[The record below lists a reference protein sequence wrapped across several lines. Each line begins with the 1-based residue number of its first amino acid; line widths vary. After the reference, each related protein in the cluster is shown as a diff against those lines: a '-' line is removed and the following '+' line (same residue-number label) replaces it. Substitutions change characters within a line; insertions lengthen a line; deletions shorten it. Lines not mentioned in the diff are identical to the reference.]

1 MTMTPLTINWQT
13 FLNQMNQITALSAAT
28 PGQNRLVYTPNW
40 VAAQQALIQFG
51 QTIGLQISVDD
62 YGTVY
67 LDLPGQTTEPAIATG
82 SHMDTVANGGRYDGL
97 YGVLGGLHA
106 IATLQQT
113 YGQPKRPLR
122 LIAFSEEEGSRFP
135 TTFSGSKHYTGL
147 AETDPITDPSGV
159 DFSDARIPA
168 VQQLLSLPGVTH
180 QRPTLPASFTELH
193 IEQGPRLI
201 QHHAQIGLVTGI
213 VGQRRFTVTV
223 TGTANHAGTTPMDQ
237 RHDALQAAVD
247 LIHDLAKVAQTLSPS
262 LTFTVGQF
270 NVSPNTANVIP
281 GQVIFTIDCRHT
293 IDGIL
298 DQFEMQ
304 LTHMTANYHDHA
316 LTITVERWV
325 HDRPVQLADHLC
337 QLNQKLA
344 DQLGLSSMQ
353 LASGAGHDSMIMS
366 QFVPTTM
373 LFVPSIDGIS
383 HAPEERTELSDL
395 QTGIN
400 LLTASLHAQAY

>member
-1 MTMTPLTINWQT
+1 MTPLTVNWQT
-13 FLNQMNQITALSAAT
+13 FLDQMDQINALSDAT

-51 QTIGLQISVDD
+51 QSIGMQARVDD

-67 LDLPGQTTEPAIATG
+67 LDLPGQTNAPAIATG

-113 YGQPKRPLR
+113 HGQPERPLR
-122 LIAFSEEEGSRFP
+122 LISFSEEEGSRFP
-135 TTFSGSKHYTGL
+135 ATFSGSKHYTGL
-147 AETDPITDPSGV
+147 AETTAITDPSGV
-159 DFSDARIPA
+159 NFDDARQTA
-168 VQQLLSLPGVTH
+168 VQQLLTLPDVRH
-180 QRPTLPASFTELH
+180 ERPALPASFTELH
-193 IEQGPRLI
+193 IEQGPRLV
-201 QHHAQIGLVTGI
+201 QHQAQIGLVTGI

-223 TGTANHAGTTPMDQ
+223 SGTANHAGTTPMDQ
-237 RHDALQAAVD
+237 RHDALQVAVN
-247 LIHDLAKVAQTLSPS
+247 LIHELAQIAKTLSPT

-270 NVSPNTANVIP
+270 DVSPNTANVIP
-281 GQVIFTIDCRHT
+281 GQVAFTIDCRHT

-304 LTHMTANYHDHA
+304 LTHLTTNHPDHT
-316 LTITVERWV
+316 LTITVDRWV
-325 HDRPVQLADHLC
+325 HDRPVQLADVLC

-344 DQLGLSSMQ
+344 DQLGLTSMQ

-373 LFVPSIDGIS
+373 LFVPSVNGIS
-383 HAPEERTELSDL
+383 HAPEERTEFTDL
-395 QTGIN
+395 QTGIK